1 MSKNVE
7 EFIIDERAQH
17 VLDEAQILA
26 LIMKDEYLVPE
37 HILYIMCMDDIFA
50 EAFERVG
57 GNIKE
62 LQNDLKNYL
71 DENITQGATQLKQSD
86 AYKQMIQYCG
96 IQLVSSGRNTL
107 RLHHI
112 FHSIMKLDYCDGIY
126 FMECQGVDL
135 VQMLGI
141 LCHED
146 EDTDA
151 EYDEE
156 DTGAEYMDDD
166 DTDKHSGLEDINDY
180 YAYDDDDEYLPW
192 EEVAEPPHRA
202 STSNK
207 KTNKNNDKSTKDAT
221 VAKKQLGKYSKYVT
235 NINEYVKEHPC
246 DVIGREDILNR
257 TIQILCR
264 RDKNNPLHI
273 GEPGVGKTTIVH
285 ALAMKINAGEV
296 PEELKNSI
304 IYELDV
310 AASVA
315 GTEFRGDFEDRIKSI
330 CDEIS
335 KIPGAIIYL
344 DEIHNIVG
352 MGAMGNS
359 SLDASNLLKP
369 YFDKQGMR
377 FIGSTTYEDYKKYF
391 IKNKALVRR
400 FQKVDVPEPTVD
412 ETVEIL
418 KGIKKYYESY
428 HKVTYTD
435 EALKAAVTLSKQY
448 INDEYLPDKAIDLID
463 ETGAYYKVQRD
474 NMFKHDDSK
483 ATSDMEDNQLG
494 GNQLEGKAKNNSKVI
509 DITKAAEEKTID
521 NIITAEMIEATLS
534 KMKDIPAKTV
544 KTDEVSAL
552 KELPEKLKSKV
563 FGQDTAIDEIVRC
576 IKLNR
581 AGLIEGSKPVASLL
595 FVGPTGVGKTEL
607 AKALASELG
616 VKLIRFDMSEYT
628 EKHAASKLIGT
639 PPGYVG
645 YEEGGLLTDAIR
657 KAPYSVLLLDE
668 IEKAH
673 QDIYNILLQVMDYAT
688 LTDNKGLK
696 SDFRNVVLI
705 MTSNAGASSLDKKLV
720 GFGDR
725 IADEDVINK
734 AVKKTFTPEFRNRL
748 NKIVRF
754 NNITDEMASQIVDKE
769 IGILN
774 KSLEAKDVHVTIT
787 AAVKEYLINKGV
799 SREYGARAIQRIID
813 EKIKPLFVDEI
824 LFGNL
829 SEGGNVQVDVEGEE
843 FSTQIR

>member
-156 DTGAEYMDDD
+156 DTDAEYMDDD
-166 DTDKHSGLEDINDY
+166 DTDKHLGLEDINDY
-180 YAYDDDDEYLPW
+180 YAYDDDEDDDEYLPW

-221 VAKKQLGKYSKYVT
+221 VAKKQL
-235 NINEYVKEHPC
+235 
-246 DVIGREDILNR
+246 
-257 TIQILCR
+257 
-264 RDKNNPLHI
+264 
-273 GEPGVGKTTIVH
+273 
-285 ALAMKINAGEV
+285 
-296 PEELKNSI
+296 
-304 IYELDV
+304 
-310 AASVA
+310 
-315 GTEFRGDFEDRIKSI
+315 
-330 CDEIS
+330 
-335 KIPGAIIYL
+335 
-344 DEIHNIVG
+344 
-352 MGAMGNS
+352 GAMGNS

-474 NMFKHDDSK
+474 NMFKHDVSK
-483 ATSDMEDNQLG
+483 ATSDMEDNHLG
-494 GNQLEGKAKNNSKVI
+494 GSQLEGKAKNNSKVI